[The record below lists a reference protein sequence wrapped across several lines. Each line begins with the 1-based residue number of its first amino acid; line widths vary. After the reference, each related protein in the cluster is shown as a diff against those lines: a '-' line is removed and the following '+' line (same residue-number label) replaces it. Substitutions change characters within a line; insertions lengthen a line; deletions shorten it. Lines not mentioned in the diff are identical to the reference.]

1 MTFDDSQVL
10 QSIENLLRGV
20 GYDFTSPE
28 MKDTPMRVR
37 DYWKERLSG
46 REIDLSKELVAMPG
60 ELTPCPI
67 ILEHVPFT
75 STCEHHLAPF
85 EGEVTLGYLP
95 GAHGIVGL
103 SKLVRVVQ
111 AFAWRLQVQ
120 ERMTHQIARALEDY
134 LKPEA
139 WAVKVVGTHT
149 CMSHRG
155 VKTPHVP
162 VTTVVLGG
170 RWKDDPPSQFA

>member
-10 QSIENLLRGV
+10 QSIESLLKGM
-20 GYDFTSPE
+20 GYDCLSPE
-28 MKDTPMRVR
+28 MKDTPIRVR
-37 DYWKERLSG
+37 EYWKERLAG
-46 REIDLSKELVAMPG
+46 RDIDLSEELIPMQG

-67 ILEHVPFT
+67 IMEHVPFT

-95 GAHGIVGL
+95 GAGRIVGL

-120 ERMTHQIARALEDY
+120 ERMTHQIAKALEDY
-134 LKPEA
+134 LEPEA
-139 WAVKVVGTHT
+139 WAVKVTGTHT

-162 VTTVVLGG
+162 VTTLVLGG
-170 RWKDDPPSQFA
+170 RWKDNPPSQFM

>member
-1 MTFDDSQVL
+1 MTFNDSQVL
-10 QSIENLLRGV
+10 QSIENLLRGM

-28 MKDTPMRVR
+28 MRDTPMRVR

-95 GAHGIVGL
+95 GTHGIVRL
-103 SKLVRVVQ
+103 S
-111 AFAWRLQVQ
+111 
-120 ERMTHQIARALEDY
+120 
-134 LKPEA
+134 
-139 WAVKVVGTHT
+139 
-149 CMSHRG
+149 
-155 VKTPHVP
+155 
-162 VTTVVLGG
+162 
-170 RWKDDPPSQFA
+170 